1 MSSVVRAITRIQDAD
16 DFTGSLTDTYIPV
29 WSNSQQKFVMTAQ
42 SVTAPGGSSGYIQ
55 YNNAGAF
62 GASGVYWDATNSR
75 VGIGTASPGAKLEIA
90 GGASTNYL
98 FIRSGGAGSQAGIQ
112 LFDQAAQKWNIL
124 KQATTN
130 DLEFWRSGASSPSM
144 MLQSSTGYI
153 GIGTAPGAA
162 VDIAASTTSRASLR
176 IRSGT
181 APTSPNDGD
190 IWFDGTN
197 YKCRIGGVTKTFTVT

>member
-1 MSSVVRAITRIQDAD
+1 MSIVRAITRIQDAD

-75 VGIGTASPGAKLEIA
+75 VGIGTASPSAKLEIA

-98 FIRSGGAGSQAGIQ
+98 FIKSGGAGSQAGIQ
-112 LFDQAAQKWNIL
+112 LFDQSTQKWNIL

-153 GIGTAPGAA
+153 GIGTTPGAA

>member
-75 VGIGTASPGAKLEIA
+75 VGIGTSSPGAKLEIA

-98 FIRSGGAGSQAGIQ
+98 FIRSIS
-112 LFDQAAQKWNIL
+112 
-124 KQATTN
+124 
-130 DLEFWRSGASSPSM
+130 
-144 MLQSSTGYI
+144 
-153 GIGTAPGAA
+153 
-162 VDIAASTTSRASLR
+162 
-176 IRSGT
+176 
-181 APTSPNDGD
+181 
-190 IWFDGTN
+190 
-197 YKCRIGGVTKTFTVT
+197 